1 MNEAFSRNREDVLNR
16 QKSTQEGDLKEEPYE
31 MRFGGQLGEGEESR
45 AQVFL
50 RGTLSL
56 LRELVRDK
64 AALLGLIFFVILIVM
79 ALAAPLVAPHDPA
92 QQDIRKRLSP
102 PSLSGGYVLG
112 TDQMGRDVL
121 SRIIYGSRASL
132 TVAISVV
139 LFAGSIGVLLGV
151 LAGYFGGRVDDIIM
165 RLVDIQFSFPGLLI
179 SMTLIAVLGPS
190 LRNMTIA
197 LGLNGWMVY
206 ARLARGVTMTLR
218 RSLFIDSAR
227 AVGCPDRRIMSR
239 HILPNLAAPLL
250 TLAVLEWARIILAE
264 AGLSFLGLGIQP
276 PQSSWGLMIAEG
288 RMYLAVAWWLVLFP
302 SLAIAF
308 TVLSIN
314 LFVSWLR
321 VIADPYQRRGRG

>member
-1 MNEAFSRNREDVLNR
+1 
-16 QKSTQEGDLKEEPYE
+16 
-31 MRFGGQLGEGEESR
+31 
-45 AQVFL
+45 
-50 RGTLSL
+50 
-56 LRELVRDK
+56 
-64 AALLGLIFFVILIVM
+64 
-79 ALAAPLVAPHDPA
+79 
-92 QQDIRKRLSP
+92 
-102 PSLSGGYVLG
+102 
-112 TDQMGRDVL
+112 
-121 SRIIYGSRASL
+121 
-132 TVAISVV
+132 
-139 LFAGSIGVLLGV
+139 
-151 LAGYFGGRVDDIIM
+151 VDEIIM

-206 ARLARGVTMTLR
+206 ARMARGVTLTLR
-218 RSLFIDSAR
+218 RSLFVDAAR
-227 AVGCPDRRIMSR
+227 VVGCSDWRIMSR
-239 HILPNLAAPLL
+239 HVLPNLAAPLL

-288 RMYLAVAWWLVLFP
+288 RMYLAIAWWLVLFP

-321 VIADPYQRRGRG
+321 VIADPFQRRARG